1 MPATPAALLF
11 DEATARRLTLVRA
24 CESGPTPQALWSP
37 QDAAW
42 ATRLAA
48 ETAQAAPGG
57 AGHAQRFLTERVR
70 HAMERL
76 QPRDAHLA
84 ALLQGRPWLRWGLPA
99 ALALGLV
106 LGLMAHSLDASQR
119 INLLAL
125 PLWGVVLWN
134 VLVYLLIA
142 SEALGRVGN
151 KAGVQRPAPL
161 RSLLTRWM
169 GAAQGR
175 GQGGASAGALD
186 SAPNGAQGA
195 ANSDAKSGGQGGGR
209 SGAKSDGQGGGVTD
223 PNDSPAKRFR
233 AAWAA
238 LALPTARA
246 RAGVLMHGAAAA
258 LGLGLI
264 AGLYARGL
272 LWDYRAGWQ
281 STFLDAP
288 AVHALLSH
296 LLAPVQALTGLR
308 IPDAAALAALRIQ
321 PGGPETAA
329 LGSAALW
336 IHLLAASV
344 LLFVVLPRTL
354 LALWAAFQSAARARR
369 VAVPVHEAYYQRLLL
384 QGGGGAVRV
393 QVVPHGV
400 DLPAM
405 AALGLNALVA
415 AVLGEGA
422 RLSVAPTVRY
432 GEEETGASKVLA
444 KSDATLRLVCVDL
457 ATTPEAEAHGRLLS
471 ALQASGVQQVL
482 LADESAWRQRF
493 GSLPARLAERQAAWQ
508 TFAATHG
515 AGFASV
521 ELARAQGAPEPA
533 RAALEAALSK
543 Q

>member
-24 CESGPTPQALWSP
+24 CENGPTPQALWSL

-48 ETAQAAPGG
+48 ETAQAVPGG

-175 GQGGASAGALD
+175 GQGGASAGALS
-186 SAPNGAQGA
+186 SAPNGAHGDAQG
-195 ANSDAKSGGQGGGR
+195 DPKSGSTSGR
-209 SGAKSDGQGGGVTD
+209 MGD

-238 LALPTARA
+238 LALPMARA

-264 AGLYARGL
+264 AGLYFRGL
-272 LWDYRAGWQ
+272 VWDYRAGWQ

-288 AVHALLSH
+288 AVHALLQ
-296 LLAPVQALTGLR
+296 LLLSPAQALTGLR
-308 IPDAAALAALRIQ
+308 IPDAAAMAALRIQ
-321 PGGPETAA
+321 PGGPEAAA

-432 GEEETGASKVLA
+432 GEEEAGANKVLA
-444 KSDATLRLVCVDL
+444 ETSTTLRLVCLDL

-471 ALQASGVQQVL
+471 ALQASGVRQVV

-508 TFAATHG
+508 AFASTHG

-521 ELARAQGAPEPA
+521 DLARAQDAPEPA
-533 RAALEAALSK
+533 RAALEAALRPT
-543 Q
+543 